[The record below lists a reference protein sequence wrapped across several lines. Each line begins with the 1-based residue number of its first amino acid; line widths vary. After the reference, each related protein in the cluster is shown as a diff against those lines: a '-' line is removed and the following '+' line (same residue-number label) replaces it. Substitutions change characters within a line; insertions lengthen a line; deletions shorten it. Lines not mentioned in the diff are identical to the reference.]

1 MKFVEFTTTSEQQI
15 LVNSDEVILV
25 AATDENPDRSEC
37 ILTLKNKVD
46 DLNMRIG
53 VLGAL
58 SEVKAKLEA
67 SQ

>member
-37 ILTLKNKVD
+37 ILTLKNKVN